1 MVDESL
7 SVGYRQ
13 VSSETHLKLHLIK
26 LAVGVDDI
34 DRLVD
39 RQRVNKRGNV
49 EHRTRM
55 MPKQVN
61 ELLDGGSMYW
71 VIRGFIQVRRT
82 LVDLRQGKDAAGK
95 SVCIIEMEPKIQLV
109 QPRAQRAFQGW
120 RYLKGDAAPLDIKGN
135 LKSYVDPEM
144 PKDMRIELLRLGLI

>member
-1 MVDESL
+1 MSI
-7 SVGYRQ
+7 
-13 VSSETHLKLHLIK
+13 HLIK

-34 DRLVD
+34 DHLVD

-55 MPKQVN
+55 MPKRID

-82 LVDLRQGKDAAGK
+82 LVDLREGKDAHGK

-109 QPRAQRAFQGW
+109 QPRAQRPFQGW

-135 LKSYVDPEM
+135 LKSYIDPKM
-144 PKDMRIELLRLGLI
+144 PKEMRLELLRLGLI